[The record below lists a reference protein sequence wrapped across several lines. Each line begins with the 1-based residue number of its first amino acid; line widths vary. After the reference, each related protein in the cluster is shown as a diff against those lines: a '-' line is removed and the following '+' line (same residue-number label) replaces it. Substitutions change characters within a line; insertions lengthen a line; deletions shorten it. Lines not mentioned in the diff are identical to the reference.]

1 MEPLTFYFKQEFVL
15 PKIGALASS
24 EEEIEQ
30 MKAESIMLSFF
41 SACPN
46 SLL

>member
-24 EEEIEQ
+24 EEEIDN
-30 MKAESIMLSFF
+30 MKAESLR
-41 SACPN
+41 
-46 SLL
+46 